1 MRRLLEKNKGGEK
14 HTHSKALRTNYFSLY
29 SKNGKSFIRYIDVQQ
44 VGVSMARK
52 IRVGIIFGGKSAE
65 HEISLLS
72 AKNVFEALDKTKY
85 EPVLIGIDKNGE
97 WHVRDALQFLL
108 NAENPKKVRLHGAKD
123 HVALIAQ
130 KQNSSLVSLTQKGSA
145 APLDVI
151 FPVMHGTYGE
161 DGAIQGLLKMAGI
174 PFVGAGIL
182 GSAVGM
188 DKDVM
193 KRLLRDA
200 GLPIG
205 KFLTLESHS
214 AKQPSFAQIVKQLG
228 LPFFVKPANL
238 GSSVGVSKV
247 KKKEDY
253 EAAVQKAFLYDHKIL
268 VEEFI
273 EGREIEC
280 CILGNDEPLVSLP
293 GEVVPQDEFNT
304 YEAKY
309 MDDSGTIFHLPA
321 KLDKKTAKRIQ
332 NIALDAFKA
341 LCCEGIGRV
350 DLFLKKNGEIYV
362 NEINTIPG
370 FTSTSMYPQLM
381 AASGFPFAVVVEK
394 LIQLALA
401 RAEKER
407 KLKTTFA

>member
-1 MRRLLEKNKGGEK
+1 
-14 HTHSKALRTNYFSLY
+14 
-29 SKNGKSFIRYIDVQQ
+29 
-44 VGVSMARK
+44 MARK

-72 AKNVFEALDKTKY
+72 AKNVFEALDKSKY

-205 KFLTLESHS
+205 KFLTLEAKT

-253 EAAVQKAFLYDHKIL
+253 ETALQKAFLYDHKIL

-293 GEVVPQDEFNT
+293 GEVIPQDEFNT

-321 KLDKKTAKRIQ
+321 KLDKKVAKRIQ